1 MCGFNEILSTCL
13 HVFIGVLFDMS
24 EVKMAGI
31 AIIGLD
37 FGEIGEDVPMVVRGN
52 GFMKV
57 MINHL

>member
-1 MCGFNEILSTCL
+1 
-13 HVFIGVLFDMS
+13 
-24 EVKMAGI
+24 MAGI